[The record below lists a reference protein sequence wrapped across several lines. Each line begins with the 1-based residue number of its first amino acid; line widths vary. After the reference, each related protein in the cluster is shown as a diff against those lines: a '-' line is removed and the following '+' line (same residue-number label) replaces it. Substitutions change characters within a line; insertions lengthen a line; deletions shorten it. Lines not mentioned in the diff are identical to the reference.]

1 MTKIAAYSPFRV
13 SFGGGGTDINPFC
26 ETYGGAVVNTA
37 IDRGVT
43 LIYTPDEYELEIS
56 SRDFLRSVIIGKEN
70 EEDDVLHKM
79 SMLFQGRGIDHGRI
93 AINAGVPPGS
103 GLGSSSALVTAVL
116 ALIYRIKG
124 VTNDPWQIAR
134 EAFQIERDYFGVTLG
149 KQDPFAVSLGGFK
162 FMEFKSGKETI
173 DRMTESAG
181 FIKELEKRT
190 LLVYTGK
197 TRESSQVLRE
207 QVERSKKGSQEVVSN
222 LLKMR
227 DLAYEMRSAAKDND
241 LDRFTGAINEGW
253 TLKKKLGKNVSNDKI
268 DSIIKTASENGAA
281 GVRLMGGGG
290 EGFILAISKKN
301 QLETLQK
308 SLMDI
313 SSFVVRVSFEQGGT
327 RTFEPA

>member
-1 MTKIAAYSPFRV
+1 MTKIIAYSPFRV

-26 ETYGGAVVNTA
+26 DTYGGAVVNTT

-43 LIYTPDEYELEIS
+43 LTYTKDEYELEIS
-56 SRDFLRSVIIGKEN
+56 SRDFLKSVIIGKEN

-79 SMLFQGRGIDHGRI
+79 SMLFQSRGIDRGRI

-103 GLGSSSALVTAVL
+103 GLGSSSALITAVL

-124 VTNDPWQIAR
+124 QITDPWEIAR
-134 EAFQIERDYFGVTLG
+134 EAFRIEGDYFGVTLG

-173 DRMTESAG
+173 DRMAGSAG

-197 TRESSQVLRE
+197 TRESSQVLRD
-207 QVERSKKGSQEVVSN
+207 QVEKSEKGSHEVVSN
-222 LLKMR
+222 LLRMKE
-227 DLAYEMRSAAKDND
+227 LAYQMESAVKAGDFY
-241 LDRFTGAINEGW
+241 RFTEAVNNGW
-253 TLKKKLGKNVSNDKI
+253 VLKKKLGKNVSNEKI
-268 DSIIKTASENGAA
+268 DGIIKTASENGAA
-281 GVRLMGGGG
+281 AARLMGGGG
-290 EGFILAISKKN
+290 EGFILAISRKDE
-301 QLETLQK
+301 LETLQK

-313 SSFVVRVSFEQGGT
+313 SSFVVRVSFEENGT
-327 RTFEPA
+327 KTF